1 MSDDLKKLSVS
12 ALKEL
17 ARKHL
22 GKGFSRLKTKAALV
36 EALQKIVVP
45 AGTAVVR
52 AAKAVGS
59 GPSPLLKTGAQERPR
74 TTAAHVTTFR
84 KPEPALR
91 AGNGKKASEPPKQ
104 APVVEGFFVVRVA
117 GTGEAERHQ
126 LTESSGRTPPP
137 QPPPAGYDEQLGE
150 LPDVYEDDAE
160 LLLPRDPHTLFFLWD
175 YSRDTRQSAL
185 AGLHEPHAR
194 IRVYDGDQLVRE
206 LDFALESRSY
216 YIHGLEPGRNY
227 RVEAYFVGDNG
238 EARRLGRGTNVI
250 ALPNA
255 GPSSNLEVRFL
266 RIPWEVP
273 LSRLKELLRHSRDAA
288 SRLPVPARIPLPSS
302 QTSRAA
308 APEESAPARSQPRV
322 GLPSSHGAGASRQP
336 SSASGLPSRP
346 PS

>member
-1 MSDDLKKLSVS
+1 MSDDLKKLTVS

-22 GKGFSRLKTKAALV
+22 GRGFSRLKTKAALV
-36 EALQKIVVP
+36 EALRTTLAK
-45 AGTAVVR
+45 
-52 AAKAVGS
+52 AAKAVAKP
-59 GPSPLLKTGAQERPR
+59 PSKPKATAEPPR

-84 KPEPALR
+84 KPVVSPVH
-91 AGNGKKASEPPKQ
+91 GNGKPAASAPKQ

-126 LTESSGRTPPP
+126 LTESSGGSAPPP
-137 QPPPAGYDEQLGE
+137 PPPAGYDEQLGE

-175 YSRDTRQSAL
+175 YARDTRQGAL
-185 AGLHEPHAR
+185 AGLHHPRAR
-194 IRVYDGDQLVRE
+194 LRVYDGDHLVRE

-227 RVEAYFVGDNG
+227 RVEAYFVGDFG
-238 EARRLGRGTNVI
+238 ETRRLGRGTNAI

-266 RIPWEVP
+266 RIPWDVP
-273 LSRLKELLRHSRDAA
+273 LSRLKDLLRRSREMAA
-288 SRLPVPARIPLPSS
+288 RMPSPDRMPLPSS
-302 QTSRAA
+302 QTSRSLVH
-308 APEESAPARSQPRV
+308 EDSAPPPSRTEERV
-322 GLPSSHGAGASRQP
+322 GLPSSPGVGASRPP
-336 SSASGLPSRP
+336 SSASGLPARSVPR
-346 PS
+346 